1 MRQPTSRSAPARPTP
16 ARNRATRQPKPGP
29 VPEPA
34 GFLRYIEPPCTP
46 MMSVKDAAAAIAA
59 ELARPPRSPRRT
71 RPPQTCT
78 VGCGH
83 SASGKRTPALRLG
96 GRWMEAL
103 GFTIGS
109 TLRVQVRDG
118 ELVVSVASKD

>member
-1 MRQPTSRSAPARPTP
+1 LPVLDDRRIVAHPHADARTG
-16 ARNRATRQPKPGP
+16 RRRECRRACPR
-29 VPEPA
+29 
-34 GFLRYIEPPCTP
+34 
-46 MMSVKDAAAAIAA
+46 
-59 ELARPPRSPRRT
+59 LAPPRRP

-83 SASGKRTPALRLG
+83 SVNGKRTPALRLG
-96 GRWMEAL
+96 GRWMEEL

-118 ELVVSVASKD
+118 DLVVSVASKD

>member
-1 MRQPTSRSAPARPTP
+1 MLTLEQ
-16 ARNRATRQPKPGP
+16 
-29 VPEPA
+29 V
-34 GFLRYIEPPCTP
+34 
-46 MMSVKDAAAAIAA
+46 AAANAA
-59 ELARPPRSPRRT
+59 ELARTSRPPRRP

-83 SASGKRTPALRLG
+83 SVNGKRTPALRLG
-96 GRWMEAL
+96 GRWMEEL

-118 ELVVSVASKD
+118 DLVVSVASKD

>member
-1 MRQPTSRSAPARPTP
+1 MRQPSSPRPPVRPAA
-16 ARNRATRQPKPGP
+16 ARKRAARHPQPNAES
-29 VPEPA
+29 EPA

-46 MMSVKDAAAAIAA
+46 MMSVEEAAAAIAA
-59 ELARPPRSPRRT
+59 ELARPPRTPRRP

-83 SASGKRTPALRLG
+83 SASGKRMPALRLG
-96 GRWMEAL
+96 GRWMEEL

-118 ELVVSVASKD
+118 ELVVSVAREG

>member
-1 MRQPTSRSAPARPTP
+1 M
-16 ARNRATRQPKPGP
+16 
-29 VPEPA
+29 PEPA

>member
-1 MRQPTSRSAPARPTP
+1 MRQPSPRPTTPRTPPARK
-16 ARNRATRQPKPGP
+16 RAARQPKPGP
-29 VPEPA
+29 APEPV

-46 MMSVKDAAAAIAA
+46 MMSVEDAAAAIAA
-59 ELARPPRSPRRT
+59 ELARPPRAPRRP

>member
-1 MRQPTSRSAPARPTP
+1 MRQPSSPRSPARPAT
-16 ARNRATRQPKPGP
+16 ARKRAARHPQPSPES
-29 VPEPA
+29 EPA

-46 MMSVKDAAAAIAA
+46 MMSVEDAAAAIAA
-59 ELARPPRSPRRT
+59 ELARPPRAPRRP

-83 SASGKRTPALRLG
+83 SASGKRMPALRLG

-109 TLRVQVRDG
+109 TLRVHVRDG